1 MHSPELSAAM
11 ASLHGGRLDFVRR
24 NTMVNTTVA
33 MAALVMV
40 GAVVNLPFIA
50 VASRLLPP
58 GGGTLCP
65 A

>member
-1 MHSPELSAAM
+1 
-11 ASLHGGRLDFVRR
+11 
-24 NTMVNTTVA
+24 VNTTVA